1 MSPEGTLPENIKS
14 LMTVVYIWD
23 GTSTSITITVAA
35 KEKAGTKKNADTY
48 ISSLLISELQGEI
61 IGHITTAA
69 ELRFI

>member
-35 KEKAGTKKNADTY
+35 KEKAGTY